1 MKRRAMMTMTK
12 GQRMKDI
19 CDDDDSDTKGLYL
32 KAMVITMMLM
42 MTRMKRM
49 MMMTMTKRHI

>member
-1 MKRRAMMTMTK
+1 
-12 GQRMKDI
+12 MKDI